1 MFVENFKAF
10 ADEVPSGVRAAGPH
24 VAKRL
29 LSAPAPSGILHIEQ
43 LLSLETLLSA
53 LDDRL
58 CLAETSC
65 S

>member
-10 ADEVPSGVRAAGPH
+10 ADEVPAGVRAAGPH

-43 LLSLETLLSA
+43 LLRDTPLGA
-53 LDDRL
+53 G
-58 CLAETSC
+58 
-65 S
+65 